1 MEDASWKGELAEE
14 AGRSRRGR
22 WRWTSRKT
30 PKEAGRWRVWPS
42 SEVTFAVALGGK
54 EQSRAP
60 AGGHAGLV
68 AGSGSSSGLKTSIFF
83 LCSRK

>member
-1 MEDASWKGELAEE
+1 MPRKQDE
-14 AGRSRRGR
+14 AGGAGGGGHRERPLRRQDG
-22 WRWTSRKT
+22 
-30 PKEAGRWRVWPS
+30 WRVWPS